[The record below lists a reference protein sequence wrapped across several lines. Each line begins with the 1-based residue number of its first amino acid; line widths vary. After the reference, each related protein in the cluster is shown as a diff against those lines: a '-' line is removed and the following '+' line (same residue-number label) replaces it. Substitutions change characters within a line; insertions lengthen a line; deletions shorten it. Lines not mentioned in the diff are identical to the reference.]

1 MDTVRTVFA
10 DPLPNVTLLTMATRP
25 RSDGERQPWFC
36 LASRAVDIPSNA
48 IKRLMVTFRLRSESV
63 SALDRHPS
71 RMIKQR
77 LLPMYRCY
85 FTQHGQVEDGYN
97 LDVSTLDA
105 AIATGRKILADELD
119 LDRCNGLEIWL
130 DRALLYRFSA

>member
-10 DPLPNVTLLTMATRP
+10 DPLPDVTLLTRATGL
-25 RSDGERQPWFC
+25 RSDSERRPWFC
-36 LASRAVDIPSNA
+36 LTSRAVDIRPNA
-48 IKRLMVTFRLRSESV
+48 IKRLIMTFRLRSESV
-63 SALDRHPS
+63 SALDPPPS

-77 LLPMYRCY
+77 SLSMYRCY

-105 AIATGRKILADELD
+105 AIATGRKILADELE